1 MVVVEITI
9 AAIPPPIYR
18 LYVREGGVL
27 SVPVL
32 TALSKNMGKLS
43 FIIYVQQ
50 EVGVL
55 IYYIVLHVRR
65 FREVKP
71 VMCAS
76 QRKERTE
83 KELNTHDEHPV
94 SALVEQFKNWDS

>member
-9 AAIPPPIYR
+9 AANPPPIYR
-18 LYVREGGVL
+18 LYVREGDVL

-32 TALSKNMGKLS
+32 TALSKYMGKLS
-43 FIIYVQQ
+43 FTIYVQQ
-50 EVGVL
+50 EVGEL
-55 IYYIVLHVRR
+55 IYYIVLHVQR

-71 VMCAS
+71 ARRAS

-83 KELNTHDEHPV
+83 KVLNTHHEHPV
-94 SALVEQFKNWDS
+94 SALIEQFKNWDS